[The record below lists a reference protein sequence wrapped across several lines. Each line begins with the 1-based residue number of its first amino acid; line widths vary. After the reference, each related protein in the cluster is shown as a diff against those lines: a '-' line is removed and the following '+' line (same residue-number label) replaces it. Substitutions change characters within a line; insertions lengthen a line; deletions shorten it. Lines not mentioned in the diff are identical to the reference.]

1 MVPQS
6 PELQHVKQK
15 TTTCRTAVKVS
26 NLATLLCLAFVCQ
39 PIVLLLIVHAYG
51 ISKAKLR

>member
-1 MVPQS
+1 MVNQS

-39 PIVLLLIVHAYG
+39 PIVLLLIAHAYG